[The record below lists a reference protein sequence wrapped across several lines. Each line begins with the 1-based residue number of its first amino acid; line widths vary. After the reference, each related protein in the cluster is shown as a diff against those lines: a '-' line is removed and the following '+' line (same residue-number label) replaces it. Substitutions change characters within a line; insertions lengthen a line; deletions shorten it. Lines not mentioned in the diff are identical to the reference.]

1 MEPPIT
7 TQPADHRIPPAEEF
21 YFGTSEDSSPGI
33 DNKASVDR
41 ERAPASQTA
50 LKIHLYCSSSAS
62 RDSLAFSLIKGF
74 ILAALFSRS
83 QNFSIS

>member
-33 DNKASVDR
+33 DMNG
-41 ERAPASQTA
+41 RAHGIGSTCGDFVLPAEQFGIA
-50 LKIHLYCSSSAS
+50 VL
-62 RDSLAFSLIKGF
+62 
-74 ILAALFSRS
+74 
-83 QNFSIS
+83 